1 MKKENWIK
9 VQFVL
14 EHIIKEINLLETDD
28 ISKDR
33 AITSIDLFARLLYD
47 ICEEDN
53 IK

>member
-1 MKKENWIK
+1 MKKENWLK
-9 VQFVL
+9 VQYVL
-14 EHIIKEINLLETDD
+14 ENIVKEINLLETDD

-33 AITSIDLFARLLYD
+33 AVTNIDLFAGQLYD